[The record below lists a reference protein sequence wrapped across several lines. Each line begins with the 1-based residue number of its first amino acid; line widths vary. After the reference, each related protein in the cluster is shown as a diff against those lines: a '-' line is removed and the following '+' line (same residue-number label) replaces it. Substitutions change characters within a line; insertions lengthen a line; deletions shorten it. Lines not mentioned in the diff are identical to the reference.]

1 MKFRSVLVID
11 DSDADLLYTQV
22 VLQGAQLAQEVITL
36 GTAQEALA
44 YLQRPAGHLVDLILL
59 DINMPEMDGFAFLHA
74 YERLHKDQQAG
85 AVVVMLTSSPDPVDR
100 ERALAFGC
108 VKGYVVKPID
118 LNAARGLGD
127 LARRMPGP
135 G

>member
-1 MKFRSVLVID
+1 MKLRSVLVID

-22 VLQGAQLAQEVITL
+22 VLDGAQVAEEVIAL

-44 YLQRPAGHLVDLILL
+44 YLQQPEGHRVDLILL
-59 DINMPEMDGFAFLHA
+59 DINMPEMDGFAFLRA
-74 YERLHKDQQAG
+74 YERLQAGQQAG

-100 ERALAFGC
+100 AHALSFGC

-118 LNAARGLGD
+118 LNAARGLRALVGQ
-127 LARRMPGP
+127 APGQV
-135 G
+135 